1 MKKKKQLNNY
11 SIAHKL
17 KDDPAQ
23 KKWRKQREKRG
34 FDDTEIW
41 NLHYTM
47 YQFMIP
53 RLEVFKDICM
63 SFPLTETSESYNEKL
78 NFIISSFKSR
88 YDLYEKNNIS
98 TREEKEICDN
108 AEKAAKLL
116 GELWFDLWS

>member
-1 MKKKKQLNNY
+1 
-11 SIAHKL
+11 
-17 KDDPAQ
+17 
-23 KKWRKQREKRG
+23 
-34 FDDTEIW
+34 
-41 NLHYTM
+41 
-47 YQFMIP
+47 MIP

-63 SFPLTETSESYNEKL
+63 SFPSAETSESYNEKL